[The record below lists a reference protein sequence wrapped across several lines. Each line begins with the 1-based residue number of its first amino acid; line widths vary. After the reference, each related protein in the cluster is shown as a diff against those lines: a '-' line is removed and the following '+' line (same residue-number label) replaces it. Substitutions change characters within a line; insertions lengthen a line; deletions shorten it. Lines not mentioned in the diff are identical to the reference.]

1 MNAKSAAVLSAKH
14 VSVLHDDFKAV
25 NDVSITLHA
34 GEWIALVGPNGAGK
48 SSLLKALAGLT
59 LPSGELSLLGQPWAS
74 WHRQARAQTLAWL
87 GQAEAGQDDLTVYDV
102 AMLGRLPH
110 QSWLASPSEQDKAV
124 VEVALKTVQAWEWRA
139 RSLGQLSGGER
150 QRVLLA
156 RALAVQAKVY
166 LMDEPLA
173 GVDVPHQADWLE
185 WVRCLTEQGA
195 AVVSVLHELNLA
207 LQADS
212 LWVMAEGRLVHS
224 GLPDD
229 PATHQAL
236 SGVFQ
241 NRLQWREWQGD
252 VDGATRWVALPK

>member
-1 MNAKSAAVLSAKH
+1 
-14 VSVLHDDFKAV
+14 VLHGDLKAV
-25 NDVSITLHA
+25 NDVSLSLKA
-34 GEWIALVGPNGAGK
+34 GEWMALVGPNGAVK
-48 SSLLKALAGLT
+48 SSLLKALAGLS
-59 LPSGELSLLGQPWAS
+59 PASGEVSLLGKPWAE
-74 WHRQARAQTLAWL
+74 WPRRERAQTLAWL

-110 QSWLASPSEQDKAV
+110 QSWLASPSAQDKAV
-124 VEVALKTVQAWEWRA
+124 VEVALKTVQAWDWRT

-156 RALAVQAKVY
+156 RALAVQADVY

-207 LQADS
+207 LQADGV
-212 LWVMAEGRLVHS
+212 WVMSGGQLVHA
-224 GLPDD
+224 GLPND

-236 SGVFQ
+236 SSVFQ
-241 NRLQWREWQGD
+241 NRLQWREWQD
-252 VDGATRWVALPK
+252 DGATRWVALPK

>member
-1 MNAKSAAVLSAKH
+1 MSGPHTIALKANK

-25 NDVSITLHA
+25 NQVSLELHA
-34 GEWIALVGPNGAGK
+34 GEWVALVGPNGAGK

-59 LPSGELSLLGQPWAS
+59 PAQGQVELLGKPWAS
-74 WHRQARAQTLAWL
+74 WQPRQRAQKLAWL

-110 QSWLASPSEQDKAV
+110 QSWLSTPSAKDHAV
-124 VEVALKTVQAWEWRA
+124 VEVALKTVQAWDWRT

-156 RALAVQAKVY
+156 RALAVQAQVY

-185 WVRCLTEQGA
+185 WVRCLTETGA

-207 LQADS
+207 LQADRV
-212 LWVMAEGRLVHS
+212 WVMSEGRWVHS
-224 GLPDD
+224 GLPNDKD
-229 PATHQAL
+229 THKAL
-236 SGVFQ
+236 STVFQ
-241 NRLQWREWQGD
+241 NRLQWREWQD
-252 VDGATRWVALPK
+252 DGVTRWLALPK

>member
-1 MNAKSAAVLSAKH
+1 LSASH
-14 VSVLHDDFKAV
+14 VSVLHGDFKAV
-25 NDVSITLHA
+25 NDVSLSLKA
-34 GEWIALVGPNGAGK
+34 GEWMALVGPNGAGK
-48 SSLLKALAGLT
+48 SSLLKALAGLS
-59 LPSGELSLLGQPWAS
+59 PASGEVTLQGKPWAE
-74 WHRQARAQTLAWL
+74 WPRRERAQTLAWL

-110 QSWLASPSEQDKAV
+110 QSWLASPSAQDNAV
-124 VEVALKTVQAWEWRA
+124 VEVALKTVQAWDWRT
-139 RSLGQLSGGER
+139 RRLGQLSGGER

-156 RALAVQAKVY
+156 RALAVQADVY

-207 LQADS
+207 LQADGV
-212 LWVMAEGRLVHS
+212 WVMSGGQLVHA
-224 GLPDD
+224 GLPND

-236 SGVFQ
+236 SAVFQ
-241 NRLQWREWQGD
+241 NRLQWREWQD
-252 VDGATRWVALPK
+252 DGTTRWVALPK